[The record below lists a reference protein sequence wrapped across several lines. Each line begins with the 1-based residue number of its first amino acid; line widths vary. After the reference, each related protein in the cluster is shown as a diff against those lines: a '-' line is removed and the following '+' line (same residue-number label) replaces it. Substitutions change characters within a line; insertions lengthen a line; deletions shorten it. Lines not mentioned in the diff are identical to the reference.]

1 MTLHSLN
8 RWKAS
13 LIHLAVSALIA
24 LVVVTLVVVVWYPA
38 PYFSA
43 MGGEVLL
50 RLLIGVDVILGPLIT
65 LIIFDIAKP
74 RLGYDLMAIAALQVA
89 ALAYGGYIMFDARPA
104 YNVFVNNRFDTVAAN
119 AVDADSLARADEQF
133 RRLPLTGP
141 RVVAA
146 NPPADPAENARIALD
161 ALLGGHDVQDLPHL
175 YVPYA
180 QAATRVASVAR
191 PLAALARRDQAAA
204 DQVSAF
210 AAAHAAGGRSL
221 GFVPVKAR
229 NRDFAAVVDRA
240 TGEIVGYLPI
250 NPW

>member
-1 MTLHSLN
+1 MTLQSLN

-24 LVVVTLVVVVWYPA
+24 LVVGTLVVVVWYPA

-50 RLLIGVDVILGPLIT
+50 RLLIGVDVILGPLVT
-65 LIIFDIAKP
+65 LIIFDTAKP
-74 RLGYDLMAIAALQVA
+74 RLKYDLMAIAVLQVA

-104 YNVFVNNRFDTVAAN
+104 YNVFVKDRFDTVAAN
-119 AVDADSLARADEQF
+119 AIDADSLARADAQF

-146 NPPADPAENARIALD
+146 NPPADPADKARFALE
-161 ALLGGHDVQDLPHL
+161 AVLGGHDVQHLPHL

-180 QAATRVASVAR
+180 QAAARVASVAR

-210 AAAHAAGGRSL
+210 ATAHAAGGRSL
-221 GFVPVKAR
+221 GYVPVKAR

-240 TGEIVGYLPI
+240 TGEIVGYLSI

>member
-1 MTLHSLN
+1 MTLQSLN

-13 LIHLAVSALIA
+13 LIHLAVSAIIA

-65 LIIFDIAKP
+65 LIVFDTAKP
-74 RLGYDLMAIAALQVA
+74 RLKYDLMAIAALQIA

-104 YNVFVNNRFDTVAAN
+104 YNVFVNDRFETVAAN
-119 AVDADSLARADEQF
+119 AIDTDSLARADAQF
-133 RRLPLTGP
+133 RRLPLMGP

-146 NPPADPAENARIALD
+146 NPPADPADKARIALD
-161 ALLGGHDVQDLPHL
+161 AMLGGHDVRDLPHL

-180 QAATRVASVAR
+180 QAAARVAGVAR

-204 DQVSAF
+204 DQVSVFATAQ
-210 AAAHAAGGRSL
+210 AAAGRSL
-221 GFVPVKAR
+221 GYVPVKAR
-229 NRDFAAVVDRA
+229 NKDFAAVVDRA
-240 TGEIVGYLPI
+240 TGEIVGYLSI
-250 NPW
+250 DPW